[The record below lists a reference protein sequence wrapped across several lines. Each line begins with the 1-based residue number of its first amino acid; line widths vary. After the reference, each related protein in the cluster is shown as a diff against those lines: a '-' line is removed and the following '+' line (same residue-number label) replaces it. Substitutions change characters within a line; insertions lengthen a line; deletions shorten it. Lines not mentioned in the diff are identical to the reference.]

1 MLVCLSSGD
10 VDTGDAASYKQSTQ
24 QHSSVSREQQ
34 QQPADRLH
42 ADRSVLCQSLCHG
55 RQQPADRLH
64 ADRSVLRQ
72 SLCHARQQP
81 ADRSVLCQSLC
92 HARQVQSHYLEG
104 SPVSKRSLT
113 WEGFAEKVRF
123 EPRVKE

>member
-10 VDTGDAASYKQSTQ
+10 VDTGDTASYKQSTQ
-24 QHSSVSREQQ
+24 QHLSVSREQ

-55 RQQPADRLH
+55 RQQPADRLY
-64 ADRSVLRQ
+64 
-72 SLCHARQQP
+72 

>member
-42 ADRSVLCQSLCHG
+42 ADRSVLCQSLCH
-55 RQQPADRLH
+55 
-64 ADRSVLRQ
+64 
-72 SLCHARQQP
+72 
-81 ADRSVLCQSLC
+81 
-92 HARQVQSHYLEG
+92 ARQVQSHYLEG

>member
-34 QQPADRLH
+34 
-42 ADRSVLCQSLCHG
+42 
-55 RQQPADRLH
+55 QQPADRLH